1 MNKRKFF
8 KGLYKHCL
16 EQKEAKNS
24 GITLIALVITII
36 VLLILAGVSI
46 NLAIGENGIIE
57 QAQNANLKQ
66 KFAKYKEEL
75 ELGMYGQITIAG
87 EQMKNYI
94 QSLKDE
100 DVDKFVIING
110 QLGYIGADETEKEI
124 IESLDINASNSGGGA
139 EAVEDIQN
147 IVNKVITIKDSVT
160 IPTDDSMAT
169 PEELVGIRLYDK
181 NSENGD
187 RWKIVIDYNNLNQE
201 IGRYGSGN
209 YLLKAGETYNIQGEN
224 ISFSKDYIVN
234 YAEGTMIGL
243 TDKAVEWSLNSTL
256 AVNEGLVLNIDP
268 TNVADGNWTG
278 LTKHGDVKYDAGSKA
293 LLFNE
298 DSVNNPKGEGGYLE
312 TTRSGIDFSNGF
324 TFEIYANL
332 SRLLYKN
339 GIFNDKA
346 ASGLF
351 CRMPSLDSSYMFAMR
366 FGYATGYNEGNYL
379 CKFNEPSSWYGN
391 AGKNIITAVNG
402 TVNGENGYKEN
413 EDFYLTFVYRV
424 YNENKDDENYD
435 EYMKE
440 NKVDKVEYY
449 VNGELFGYTYYGS
462 DSYKNGL
469 KTWNND
475 NCPFYLGVC
484 PWYQNNNLYYLK
496 GKVYTTRLY
505 TSSMTKEQVKEN
517 MDMTQ
522 KYRNS
527 F

>member
-8 KGLYKHCL
+8 KGFYKHCL

-147 IVNKVITIKDSVT
+147 IVNKVITIKDSV
-160 IPTDDSMAT
+160 ILPTDDSMAT
-169 PEELVGIRLYDK
+169 PKELVGIRLYDK

-298 DSVNNPKGEGGYLE
+298 DSVNNPKGEGEYLE
-312 TTRSGIDFSNGF
+312 TARSGIDFSDGF

-332 SRLLYKN
+332 SRMRYDN
-339 GIFNDKA
+339 G
-346 ASGLF
+346 SGYSNLGMF
-351 CRMPSLDSSYMFAMR
+351 CRMPTLNSYFANSMR
-366 FGYATGYNEGNYL
+366 FGFAESKAI
-379 CKFNEPSSWYGN
+379 CKLYESSSWIGD
-391 AGKNIITAVNG
+391 
-402 TVNGENGYKEN
+402 GENILTSRVGDIAISDCGYKEN

-424 YNENKDDENYD
+424 YDENYD

-484 PWYQNNNLYYLK
+484 SWYQNNNLYYLK

-505 TSSMTKEQVKEN
+505 TTSMTKEQVKEN